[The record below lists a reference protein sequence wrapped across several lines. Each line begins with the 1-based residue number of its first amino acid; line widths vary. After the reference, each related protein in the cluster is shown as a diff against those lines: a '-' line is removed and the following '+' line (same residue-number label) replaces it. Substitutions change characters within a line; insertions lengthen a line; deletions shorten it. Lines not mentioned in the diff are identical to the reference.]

1 MFSFLKRGKKPL
13 TRMDAKELR
22 KNEIMAG
29 GRQKRLTQQIEG
41 LAAQKQSIFEHGAKS
56 KSPELRRTLA
66 QQFELLTTHE
76 MIAGRTLNMATK
88 ETMIIGQ
95 LLAAKTHGGRESL
108 IVKRDIAGLQLV
120 MDKDAA
126 AAAAYQA
133 VLDDALSGMA
143 VAEGET
149 GLSEAGNAVLKCWGE
164 MDAGTT
170 ELSDA
175 MAEADRATRAKIAAS
190 QSE

>member
-1 MFSFLKRGKKPL
+1 MFFDKKKPL
-13 TRMDAKELR
+13 ARMDAKELR
-22 KNEIMAG
+22 KAEILAG
-29 GRQKRLTQQIEG
+29 GQQKRLTRQVEG
-41 LAAQKQSIFEHGAKS
+41 LAAQKQSIFENGAKT

-66 QQFELLTTHE
+66 QQFELLTTEE
-76 MIAGRTLNMATK
+76 MIVGRTLNMATK
-88 ETMIIGQ
+88 EAMIIGR
-95 LLAAKTHGGRESL
+95 LLTAKTHGGRESL
-108 IVKRDIAGLQLV
+108 IHGSDIAGLQRA

-126 AAAAYQA
+126 AAAVYHAM
-133 VLDDALSGMA
+133 LDDALASMD

-149 GLSEAGNAVLKCWGE
+149 GLNEAGSAVLRCWGE

-170 ELSDA
+170 KLGDA

>member
-1 MFSFLKRGKKPL
+1 MFGFKRGRKSL
-13 TRMDAKELR
+13 VRMDERELR
-22 KNEIMAG
+22 KTEILAG
-29 GRQKRLTQQIEG
+29 GQQKRLTRQIEG
-41 LAAQKQSIFEHGAKS
+41 LATQKQSIFEHGAKT

-76 MIAGRTLNMATK
+76 MIVGRTLNMATK
-88 ETMIIGQ
+88 EAMIVGR

-108 IVKRDIAGLQLV
+108 ISRQDIAGLQ
-120 MDKDAA
+120 MAIDKDAA
-126 AAAAYQA
+126 AAAVYHAM
-133 VLDDALSGMA
+133 LDDALAGMA

-149 GLSEAGNAVLKCWGE
+149 GLSEAGSAVLRCWGE
-164 MDAGTT
+164 MDAGTA
-170 ELSDA
+170 ELGDA

>member
-1 MFSFLKRGKKPL
+1 MFSFFKKPL
-13 TRMDAKELR
+13 ARMDAKELR
-22 KNEIMAG
+22 KSEILASG
-29 GRQKRLTQQIEG
+29 QQKRLTRQIEG
-41 LAAQKQSIFEHGAKS
+41 LAAQKQSIFEHGAKT

-88 ETMIIGQ
+88 EAMIIGQ
-95 LLAAKTHGGRESL
+95 LLAARTHGGRESL
-108 IVKRDIAGLQLV
+108 INRRDIAGLQLV

-126 AAAAYQA
+126 AAAAYHA
-133 VLDDALSGMA
+133 MLDEALAGMA
-143 VAEGET
+143 VAEGEA
-149 GLSEAGNAVLKCWGE
+149 GLSEAGNAVLRCWGE

-170 ELSDA
+170 ELGDA